1 MFDDTFD
8 NTPHHPILTE
18 PEPTGFSTHEVEFHD
33 GHRTDSYDFD
43 GDGHVDLRTIDFDND
58 GRPEV
63 TARDTDD
70 DGRFDEIQYDWDED
84 GKAESVARDTDL
96 DGKYDTAAHSSRR
109 PTRVL
114 GGSGG
119 IGKHLMVGGPGLPTV
134 RPPAP
139 AAL

>member
-1 MFDDTFD
+1 VFDDTFD

-70 DGRFDEIQYDWDED
+70 DQVKGPKALWRAVTLINFVGPLSYFALGR
-84 GKAESVARDTDL
+84 R
-96 DGKYDTAAHSSRR
+96 
-109 PTRVL
+109 
-114 GGSGG
+114 
-119 IGKHLMVGGPGLPTV
+119 
-134 RPPAP
+134 
-139 AAL
+139 